1 MNCTYGEFGFCVT
14 EILQKYRKP
23 VRAFETDGG
32 GGGGTNRFSNRHPG
46 TCLLPACPGTMTIR
60 ARSFYTLDGYTT
72 VYGKLA
78 HV

>member
-32 GGGGTNRFSNRHPG
+32 GGGGQIVFQIVTPG
-46 TCLLPACPGTMTIR
+46 HVYCLRVPER
-60 ARSFYTLDGYTT
+60 
-72 VYGKLA
+72 
-78 HV
+78 